1 MVQRIHPVRGG
12 LTDAPPRSP
21 PGPLRPR
28 RPRVVTPDEF
38 AKRFNRLRSSED
50 RYRYLIQLGR
60 KLEPYPEEFRDEEH
74 LVPGCLSRVWL
85 VTVGGAEPSE
95 VVFRADSDAHIVKGL
110 IAVLLM
116 LYSGKTAE
124 EILSTDVEGL
134 FERLDL
140 GQHLSVNRRNGF
152 YSMTLKM
159 REHAAQRAVV
169 MEEGE

>member
-1 MVQRIHPVRGG
+1 M
-12 LTDAPPRSP
+12 
-21 PGPLRPR
+21 
-28 RPRVVTPDEF
+28 TPDEF
-38 AKRFNRLRSSED
+38 AERFNRLRSSED

-74 LVPGCLSRVWL
+74 LVPGCMSQVWL
-85 VTVGGAEPSE
+85 VTVGGSEPSE

-124 EILSTDVEGL
+124 EILSTDVQGL

-140 GQHLSVNRRNGF
+140 GQHISVNRRNGF

-159 REHAAQRAVV
+159 REHAAQKVV
-169 MEEGE
+169 VEDGE

>member
-1 MVQRIHPVRGG
+1 M
-12 LTDAPPRSP
+12 
-21 PGPLRPR
+21 
-28 RPRVVTPDEF
+28 TPDEF
-38 AKRFNRLRSSED
+38 AERFNRLRSSED

-60 KLEPYPEEFRDEEH
+60 KLEPYPEEFRNQEH

-85 VTVGGAEPSE
+85 VTVEGSDPSE

-116 LYSGKTAE
+116 LYSGRTAE

-159 REHAAQRAVV
+159 REHAAQKVAVLK
-169 MEEGE
+169 EGE

>member
-1 MVQRIHPVRGG
+1 M
-12 LTDAPPRSP
+12 
-21 PGPLRPR
+21 
-28 RPRVVTPDEF
+28 TPDEF
-38 AKRFNRLRSSED
+38 AERFNRLRSSED

-60 KLEPYPEEFRDEEH
+60 KLEPYPEEFRNQEH

-85 VTVGGAEPSE
+85 VTVEGSDPSE

-124 EILSTDVEGL
+124 AILSTDVEGL

-159 REHAAQRAVV
+159 REHAAQKVAVLK
-169 MEEGE
+169 EGE

>member
-1 MVQRIHPVRGG
+1 M
-12 LTDAPPRSP
+12 
-21 PGPLRPR
+21 
-28 RPRVVTPDEF
+28 TPDDF
-38 AKRFNRLRSSED
+38 AERFNRLRSSED

-60 KLEPYPEEFRDEEH
+60 KLEPYPEEFRNQEH

-85 VTVGGAEPSE
+85 VTVEGSDPSE
-95 VVFRADSDAHIVKGL
+95 VAFRADSDAHIVKGL

-159 REHAAQRAVV
+159 REHAAQKVAVLK
-169 MEEGE
+169 EGE

>member
-1 MVQRIHPVRGG
+1 M
-12 LTDAPPRSP
+12 
-21 PGPLRPR
+21 
-28 RPRVVTPDEF
+28 TPDEF
-38 AKRFNRLRSSED
+38 AERFNRLRSSED

-74 LVPGCLSRVWL
+74 LVPGCMSQVWL
-85 VTVGGAEPSE
+85 ITVGGSEPSE

-124 EILSTDVEGL
+124 EILSTDVQGL

-140 GQHLSVNRRNGF
+140 GQHISVNRRNGF
-152 YSMTLKM
+152 YSMILKM
-159 REHAAQRAVV
+159 REHAAQKVV
-169 MEEGE
+169 VEDGE

>member
-1 MVQRIHPVRGG
+1 M
-12 LTDAPPRSP
+12 
-21 PGPLRPR
+21 
-28 RPRVVTPDEF
+28 TPDEF
-38 AKRFNRLRSSED
+38 AERFNRLRSSED

-60 KLEPYPEEFRDEEH
+60 KLEPYPEEFRNQEH

-85 VTVGGAEPSE
+85 VTVEGSDPSE

-124 EILSTDVEGL
+124 EILSTDVQGL

-159 REHAAQRAVV
+159 REHAAQKEAVLK
-169 MEEGE
+169 EGE

>member
-1 MVQRIHPVRGG
+1 
-12 LTDAPPRSP
+12 
-21 PGPLRPR
+21 
-28 RPRVVTPDEF
+28 VTPDEF
-38 AKRFNRLRSSED
+38 AERFNGLLSWED

-74 LVPGCLSRVWL
+74 LVPGCLSQVWL
-85 VTVGGAEPSE
+85 VTVKGTERSE

-110 IAVLLM
+110 IGVLLM
-116 LYSGKTAE
+116 MYSGKTAE
-124 EILSTDVEGL
+124 EILATDVEGL

-159 REHAAQRAVV
+159 REHAARKVAA
-169 MEEGE
+169 MEMGN

>member
-1 MVQRIHPVRGG
+1 M
-12 LTDAPPRSP
+12 
-21 PGPLRPR
+21 
-28 RPRVVTPDEF
+28 TPDEF
-38 AKRFNRLRSSED
+38 AERFNRLRSSED

-74 LVPGCLSRVWL
+74 LVPGCMSQVWL
-85 VTVGGAEPSE
+85 VTVGGSEPSE

-124 EILSTDVEGL
+124 EILSTDVQGL

-140 GQHLSVNRRNGF
+140 GQHISVNRRNGF

-159 REHAAQRAVV
+159 REQAAQKVALLKA
-169 MEEGE
+169 GE